1 MNGAPS
7 TPIDAVGHLTGRMAH
22 EFSNIL
28 TIVISKA
35 DLLADALPP
44 VAVQLR
50 ADLEDLRRAAR
61 RGADMTDRMMSF
73 ARWQPLALQDV
84 DLALLLASTTPTLT
98 RLLPAGVGLVTPDA
112 QPGRYRVHADVGALE
127 QILLNLVANAR
138 DATGASGTVSIALER
153 GSAPGEEG
161 AWVSIIVTDTG
172 PGIAPELRDRV
183 FEPFFTTRDPGRGA
197 GLGLSLVDGLV
208 RQHGGSV
215 SLESPTGGGTG
226 VRVAFP
232 TLAVIADD
240 AGPGARP
247 CARACILIAED
258 EEVIR
263 RSVKRVLEHE
273 GYTVFQAA
281 DGAEA
286 LERLAESAHEMDLV
300 ISDIVMPKVDGIELL
315 QRMRERGC
323 RSPFLFMSGYQS
335 DDVWQT
341 VAGDRT
347 LGFLAKPW
355 TVPEL
360 LARVREM
367 LGRGAGTAP
376 AETEVVR

>member
-1 MNGAPS
+1 MKAALS
-7 TPIDAVGHLTGRMAH
+7 PITTTDAVSHLTGRVAH
-22 EFSNIL
+22 EFSNIP

-44 VAVQLR
+44 EAVQLR

-61 RGADMTDRMMSF
+61 RGAEMTDRMRSF
-73 ARWQPLALQDV
+73 ARRQP
-84 DLALLLASTTPTLT
+84 PILT
-98 RLLPAGVGLVTPDA
+98 RLLPAGVELVTPDA
-112 QPGRYRVHADVGALE
+112 RPGRYRVHADVGALE

-153 GSAPGEEG
+153 GSASDGKG
-161 AWVSIIVTDTG
+161 AWVSIIVSDTG
-172 PGIAPELRDRV
+172 TGIAPELRDLV
-183 FEPFFTTRDPGRGA
+183 FEPFFTTRDAGRGV
-197 GLGLSLVDGLV
+197 GLGPSLVGGLV

-215 SLESPTGGGTG
+215 SLESPTGRGTG

-232 TLAVIADD
+232 ALAVIADTS
-240 AGPGARP
+240 GPGAP
-247 CARACILIAED
+247 HCARACILIAED

-286 LERLAESAHEMDLV
+286 LDRLAESGHEMDLV
-300 ISDIVMPKVDGIELL
+300 ISDIVMPKVDGLELL
-315 QRMRERGC
+315 RRARERGC
-323 RSPFLFMSGYQS
+323 RNPFLFMSGYQS
-335 DDVWQT
+335 DEVWQT
-341 VAGDRT
+341 VEGDPT
-347 LGFLAKPW
+347 LDFLAKPW

-367 LGRGAGTAP
+367 LGRGAATAG
-376 AETEVVR
+376 ETEVVR